1 MSTGKQ
7 CPEIDVPEHGSVL
20 IPCVREFDLTCLKRC
35 SKGFYLDGEQSAR
48 CIMQGN
54 QTTWTGKEAVCKG
67 KANVKVI
74 RKIHYNLEF

>member
-1 MSTGKQ
+1 ME
-7 CPEIDVPEHGSVL
+7 CPEIETPEHGSVL

-54 QTTWTGKEAVCKG
+54 QTTWTGKEAACKG
-67 KANVKVI
+67 
-74 RKIHYNLEF
+74 

>member
-1 MSTGKQ
+1 M
-7 CPEIDVPEHGSVL
+7 

-35 SKGFYLDGEQSAR
+35 SKGFYLDGEQSTR

-67 KANVKVI
+67 KKSINNIDYFQNFYFLIWITFK
-74 RKIHYNLEF
+74 